1 MNSSLSLKQSLRQT
15 VGAISTASN
24 SVSQLLPPES
34 STWYSSVPFNHHPS
48 QSIGAKSRAS
58 YRSRRSIVNTA
69 LELAK
74 QHTGD
79 SAHLTTIAGDVYC
92 HISGTLGDTKY
103 NAFCTD
109 CTLVTINYCE
119 RALEQVAQI
128 SVQGLQDAS
137 GGSDVSAAQVQKI
150 KEMRGLINHDYLVLE
165 LESGGAAKL
174 HILAEKLTGRAQE
187 VGIHIEALV
196 DKSEVDYRLHEGVRL
211 YAMQCR
217 TKIGL
222 SKIEEIL
229 KGATDAHY
237 NLKDNNCWDYA
248 FAATR
253 RLLNECTACVGPES
267 PEYNRLKQMH
277 DNLEG
282 DLNRKSIKATLKTAC
297 EYIRSSYI
305 S

>member
-1 MNSSLSLKQSLRQT
+1 M
-15 VGAISTASN
+15 
-24 SVSQLLPPES
+24 
-34 STWYSSVPFNHHPS
+34 
-48 QSIGAKSRAS
+48 
-58 YRSRRSIVNTA
+58 NTA

-174 HILAEKLTGRAQE
+174 HILAEKLTGRAHE

-217 TKIGL
+217 TKIRL
-222 SKIEEIL
+222 PKIEEIL
-229 KGATDAHY
+229 KVATDPHY